1 MRVSR
6 PWLIIG
12 GSIRAEVP
20 CAERSKE
27 KSSMNILG
35 IETSCDETSAA
46 VLRGDFAIASSV
58 VLSQDEIH
66 APYGGV
72 VPELASRQHILSISY
87 VVEESLRR
95 AELELRDIDAY
106 SVTQGPGLI
115 GSLLVGLSY
124 AKALGFAFR
133 KPVIPVDHL
142 EAHVYSAFL
151 ENRRIRFPVLALLV
165 SGGHTSL
172 LWMERELRYEP
183 IGHTRD
189 DAAGEALDKIAKFL
203 GLGYPGG
210 PIIDKL
216 AADGDPRTFRL
227 APPQMSDGSPDFS
240 FSGFK
245 TAALRQIREWNLTRG
260 HPGIQDFLAGFESS
274 VVRALLHNV
283 DRAVRERSPESLILC
298 GGVARNRRLR
308 REFEAYGRNAGIPA
322 YIPSPEFCTDN
333 AAMVAGLALARRE
346 SGETSA
352 SELTLN
358 AYARRSRG

>member
-1 MRVSR
+1 
-6 PWLIIG
+6 
-12 GSIRAEVP
+12 
-20 CAERSKE
+20 
-27 KSSMNILG
+27 MNILG

-46 VLRGDFAIASSV
+46 VLSGDFSIASSV

-87 VVEESLRR
+87 VVEESLLR
-95 AELELRDIDAY
+95 AGLELRDIDVY

-124 AKALGFAFR
+124 AKALGYAFR

-151 ENRRIRFPVLALLV
+151 ENRQIRFPVLALLV

-172 LWMERELRYEP
+172 LWMEKEFTYELVGR
-183 IGHTRD
+183 TRD
-189 DAAGEALDKIAKFL
+189 DAAGEALDKIAKYL

-216 AADGDPRTFRL
+216 AADGDPQAFRL
-227 APPQMSDGSPDFS
+227 APPHMSDGSADFS

-245 TAALRQIREWNLTRG
+245 TAALRNIREQSLIPT
-260 HPGIQDFLAGFESS
+260 HPGLRDFLAGFEAS

-283 DRAVRERSPESLILC
+283 DRAVRDREPESLILC

-308 REFEAYGRNAGIPA
+308 REFEAYARKSGIPA
-322 YIPSPEFCTDN
+322 YVPSPDFCTDN
-333 AAMVAGLALARRE
+333 AAMVAGLALARLERGEAPE
-346 SGETSA
+346 SGLA
-352 SELTLN
+352 LN
-358 AYARRSRG
+358 AYARKQAG